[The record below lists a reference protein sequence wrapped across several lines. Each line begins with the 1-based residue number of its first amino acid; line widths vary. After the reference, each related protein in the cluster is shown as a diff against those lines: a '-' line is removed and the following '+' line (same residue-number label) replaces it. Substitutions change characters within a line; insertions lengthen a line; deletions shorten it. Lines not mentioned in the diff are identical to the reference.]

1 MCQVSSLLKSCCHC
15 CNLSNRKT
23 DIIVPISQSVLFHY
37 ATASGYNLRLL
48 FLLINLKN
56 GAVSL

>member
-1 MCQVSSLLKSCCHC
+1 MCQVSPLSKSCHHC

-23 DIIVPISQSVLFHY
+23 DIIVQISQSVLFRY

-48 FLLINLKN
+48 LPFN
-56 GAVSL
+56 

>member
-1 MCQVSSLLKSCCHC
+1 MCQVSPLSKSCHHC

-23 DIIVPISQSVLFHY
+23 DIIVQISQSVLFHY

-48 FLLINLKN
+48 LPFN
-56 GAVSL
+56 